1 MMMRISARIPRIK
14 TAALVLLA
22 ASLSG
27 CGDSGTAD
35 VSQWMKEV
43 RQQTRVSIK
52 PLSEPKK
59 FTPFSYDAKNREDP
73 YSPNKL
79 AMALAK
85 ARKDGGTIRP
95 DLDRR
100 REALESFPLDTV
112 VMVGTLTKPGLT
124 YALLQ
129 VDKSI
134 YQVKVGNYVG
144 QNLGMVTK
152 ITESDVSLKEVVQ
165 DAAGDW
171 VEREAKLELQES
183 QK

>member
-1 MMMRISARIPRIK
+1 MLKPAILCMKR
-14 TAALVLLA
+14 AAPILLA
-22 ASLSG
+22 VSLFG
-27 CGDSGTAD
+27 CGDSGTDD

-79 AMALAK
+79 ASALAK
-85 ARKDGGTIRP
+85 ARKDGGSIRP

-100 REALESFPLDTV
+100 REALEAYPLDTM
-112 VMVGTLTKPGLT
+112 VMVGTLAKPGLT

-129 VDKSI
+129 VDKAI
-134 YQVKVGNYVG
+134 YQVKLGNYIG

-152 ITESDVSLKEVVQ
+152 ITENEVMLKEVVQ

>member
-1 MMMRISARIPRIK
+1 MKCFQLIRFGASGLL
-14 TAALVLLA
+14 LVTLF
-22 ASLSG
+22 G
-27 CGDSGTAD
+27 CGDGGIQN
-35 VSQWMKEV
+35 VSEWMKEV

-59 FTPFSYDAKNREDP
+59 FTPFAYDAKGREDP

-79 AMALAK
+79 AVALAK
-85 ARKDGGTIRP
+85 SKKDSGSIRP

-100 REALESFPLDTV
+100 REALESYPLDNLR
-112 VMVGTLTKPGLT
+112 MVGTLEKPGLT

-129 VDKSI
+129 ADKSVF
-134 YQVKVGNYVG
+134 QVKVGNYIG

-152 ITESDVSLKEVVQ
+152 ITDTEVELKEIVQ
-165 DAAGDW
+165 DASGEW
-171 VEREAKLELQES
+171 VEREAKLELQET